1 MLLLIRGLPGS
12 GKSTLAMN
20 MILQGKYDVM
30 FEADD
35 FFTDIHGNYVFQP
48 ERLQDAHKQCLQNA
62 ENALKDGKRVIVANT
77 FTRMWEMKPYV
88 LLTKQLNSPL
98 DIITCRGEYQNIH
111 GCSDD
116 AVQRMKDR
124 FEFNYEELWK

>member
-1 MLLLIRGLPGS
+1 
-12 GKSTLAMN
+12 MN
-20 MILQGKYDVM
+20 MILQGKYDVV

-88 LLTKQLNSPL
+88 LLTKQLSL
-98 DIITCRGEYQNIH
+98 SLEIIT
-111 GCSDD
+111 
-116 AVQRMKDR
+116 
-124 FEFNYEELWK
+124 